1 MKPDSKRSF
10 SIPFDPV
17 GRPTVKKPRSI
28 SIAMGPRARREA
40 VSVPST
46 SRVRRPLYDWHL
58 GRERFLKREEE
69 AFRAAPEHLDAIPKI
84 FRHPYWRMRL
94 GHALERA
101 FAAENTALSDPGYVE
116 QASGFLLT
124 DLRRGAGRTATNPDA
139 VPEYFSFDPD
149 LGETGEEEYESDDFF
164 DETSED
170 EELLPEA
177 PEPEDDDVFDD
188 ESDDGETL
196 SFLAPVGPDD
206 PVAKAFRE
214 YWETTEA
221 QPEYRRQLE
230 VIEKACDKEF
240 FDWFS
245 LNMDDIRRS
254 CFLAGNT
261 SGYFTMPR
269 PALLVRVLREAAK
282 DEFPDE
288 DWSPE
293 VARDAR
299 FLRALWRLPR
309 VNYALLAVSGV
320 TGAVLGSI
328 VAWYPTFI
336 PVISSRVPNWEALT
350 LAVRKRLWETEE
362 GRRALAEVERLAAE
376 DERLRR
382 FDRVVLF
389 GHSWGA
395 FSVMNCAEEKRVAG
409 VVAMC
414 GFISSAAVVAQ
425 SAVGQNKKKRARA
438 FWHILF
444 PWLYLLNKTSFGE
457 NANKNSLD
465 SLLAT
470 KKEVLLMYGEK
481 DNTVYFPNNGAI
493 LQEKLKDKKNIRFQS
508 YQDKGHNV
516 YLTCEAEREMNRVF
530 GEIAKVP
537 SREKARLKQMYAN
550 VNYEEITQ
558 EDKNVMGEAIRFCR
572 RLTGGFP

>member
-17 GRPTVKKPRSI
+17 GRPTEKKPRSI

-46 SRVRRPLYDWHL
+46 SRVRRPLYGWHL

-94 GHALERA
+94 GHALEHA

-261 SGYFTMPR
+261 SGYFSCGCCAKPPR
-269 PALLVRVLREAAK
+269 TNFPTKTGRPKSPATQGSCAPSG
-282 DEFPDE
+282 D
-288 DWSPE
+288 SPE
-293 VARDAR
+293 STTP
-299 FLRALWRLPR
+299 FSPFRASRAPCWVR
-309 VNYALLAVSGV
+309 
-320 TGAVLGSI
+320 
-328 VAWYPTFI
+328 
-336 PVISSRVPNWEALT
+336 SSRGTRP
-350 LAVRKRLWETEE
+350 
-362 GRRALAEVERLAAE
+362 
-376 DERLRR
+376 
-382 FDRVVLF
+382 
-389 GHSWGA
+389 
-395 FSVMNCAEEKRVAG
+395 
-409 VVAMC
+409 
-414 GFISSAAVVAQ
+414 
-425 SAVGQNKKKRARA
+425 
-438 FWHILF
+438 
-444 PWLYLLNKTSFGE
+444 SF
-457 NANKNSLD
+457 
-465 SLLAT
+465 
-470 KKEVLLMYGEK
+470 
-481 DNTVYFPNNGAI
+481 
-493 LQEKLKDKKNIRFQS
+493 R
-508 YQDKGHNV
+508 
-516 YLTCEAEREMNRVF
+516 
-530 GEIAKVP
+530 
-537 SREKARLKQMYAN
+537 
-550 VNYEEITQ
+550 
-558 EDKNVMGEAIRFCR
+558 
-572 RLTGGFP
+572 

>member
-17 GRPTVKKPRSI
+17 GRPTEKKPRSI

-188 ESDDGETL
+188 GETL
-196 SFLAPVGPDD
+196 FFLAPVGPDD

-362 GRRALAEVERLAAE
+362 GRRALADVERLSAE
-376 DERLRR
+376 DERLQARAEAANAKDRR
-382 FDRVVLF
+382 ARKVNGDDFTPFIQHVWVNPRLRTLPVDQSLVYAFLNVVTK
-389 GHSWGA
+389 A
-395 FSVMNCAEEKRVAG
+395 KRASFYIGKIHGECKEFTVAG
-409 VVAMC
+409 DVRTVSDGETPELRRIDIIDYGNEPKLQYFLADQKI
-414 GFISSAAVVAQ
+414 GDEE
-425 SAVGQNKKKRARA
+425 A
-438 FWHILF
+438 FFAEADGPLGDVLRTLETEILF
-444 PWLYLLNKTSFGE
+444 ADMTGE
-457 NANKNSLD
+457 DLSED
-465 SLLAT
+465 SRFAWM
-470 KKEVLLMYGEK
+470 EDFIDDELMFRIEGPDEEEPEEDYDELER
-481 DNTVYFPNNGAI
+481 AAA
-493 LQEKLKDKKNIRFQS
+493 KLPD
-508 YQDKGHNV
+508 
-516 YLTCEAEREMNRVF
+516 E
-530 GEIAKVP
+530 P
-537 SREKARLKQMYAN
+537 
-550 VNYEEITQ
+550 EE
-558 EDKNVMGEAIRFCR
+558 DD
-572 RLTGGFP
+572 

>member
-1 MKPDSKRSF
+1 MKPDSKRSS

-17 GRPTVKKPRSI
+17 GRPTEKKPRSI
-28 SIAMGPRARREA
+28 SIATGPRARREA

-69 AFRAAPEHLDAIPKI
+69 EFRAAPEHLDALPKI
-84 FRHPYWRMRL
+84 FRHPYWRNRL

-124 DLRRGAGRTATNPDA
+124 DLRRGAGRTAAHPDV

-164 DETSED
+164 DEAAED
-170 EELLPEA
+170 EDFVEA
-177 PEPEDDDVFDD
+177 PDPYEFEDFEDEPE
-188 ESDDGETL
+188 ENL

-254 CFLAGNT
+254 CFLAGNS

-336 PVISSRVPNWEALT
+336 PVISTRVPNWEALT

-362 GRRALAEVERLAAE
+362 GQRALTEVERLAAD
-376 DERLRR
+376 DERLQARAEAANAKDRR
-382 FDRVVLF
+382 ARKVNGDDYTPFIQHVWVNPRLRTLPVDQSLVYAFLNVVTK
-389 GHSWGA
+389 A
-395 FSVMNCAEEKRVAG
+395 KRASFYIGKIHGECKEFTVAG
-409 VVAMC
+409 DVRTVSDGESPELRRIDIIDYGNEPKLQYFLADQKI
-414 GFISSAAVVAQ
+414 GDEE
-425 SAVGQNKKKRARA
+425 A
-438 FWHILF
+438 FFAEADGPLGDVLRTLETEILF
-444 PWLYLLNKTSFGE
+444 ADLSGE
-457 NANKNSLD
+457 DLSED
-465 SLLAT
+465 SRFAWM
-470 KKEVLLMYGEK
+470 EDFIDDDLMFRIEGPDEEEPEEDYDELER
-481 DNTVYFPNNGAI
+481 AAA
-493 LQEKLKDKKNIRFQS
+493 KLPD
-508 YQDKGHNV
+508 
-516 YLTCEAEREMNRVF
+516 E
-530 GEIAKVP
+530 P
-537 SREKARLKQMYAN
+537 
-550 VNYEEITQ
+550 EE
-558 EDKNVMGEAIRFCR
+558 DD
-572 RLTGGFP
+572 

>member
-17 GRPTVKKPRSI
+17 GRPTEKKPRSI

-94 GHALERA
+94 GHALEHA

-188 ESDDGETL
+188 GETL
-196 SFLAPVGPDD
+196 FFLAPVGPDD

-362 GRRALAEVERLAAE
+362 GRRALAEVERLSAE
-376 DERLRR
+376 DERLQARAEAANAKDRR
-382 FDRVVLF
+382 ARKVNGDDFTPFIQHVWVNPRLRTLPVDQSLVYAFLNVVTK
-389 GHSWGA
+389 A
-395 FSVMNCAEEKRVAG
+395 KRASFYIGKIHGECKEFTVAG
-409 VVAMC
+409 DVRTVSDGETPELRRIDIIDYGNEPKLQYFLADQKI
-414 GFISSAAVVAQ
+414 GDEE
-425 SAVGQNKKKRARA
+425 A
-438 FWHILF
+438 FFAEADGPLGDVLRTLETEILF
-444 PWLYLLNKTSFGE
+444 ADMTGE
-457 NANKNSLD
+457 DLSED
-465 SLLAT
+465 SRFAWM
-470 KKEVLLMYGEK
+470 EDFIDDELMFRIEGPDEEEPEEDYDELER
-481 DNTVYFPNNGAI
+481 AAA
-493 LQEKLKDKKNIRFQS
+493 KLPD
-508 YQDKGHNV
+508 
-516 YLTCEAEREMNRVF
+516 E
-530 GEIAKVP
+530 P
-537 SREKARLKQMYAN
+537 
-550 VNYEEITQ
+550 EE
-558 EDKNVMGEAIRFCR
+558 DD
-572 RLTGGFP
+572 

>member
-1 MKPDSKRSF
+1 MKPDSKRS
-10 SIPFDPV
+10 SAIPFDPV
-17 GRPTVKKPRSI
+17 GRPTEKKPRSI
-28 SIAMGPRARREA
+28 TMATGPRARREA
-40 VSVPST
+40 VSVPS
-46 SRVRRPLYDWHL
+46 SSSVRRPLYDWHL

-69 AFRAAPEHLDAIPKI
+69 EFRAAPAHLDALPKI
-84 FRHPYWRMRL
+84 FRHPYWRNRL

-101 FAAENTALSDPGYVE
+101 LAAENTALSDPGYVE

-124 DLRRGAGRTATNPDA
+124 DLRRGASRTAPHTDA

-149 LGETGEEEYESDDFF
+149 LGENGEEEYESDDFF
-164 DETSED
+164 DEAAED
-170 EELLPEA
+170 EEFFPEA
-177 PEPEDDDVFDD
+177 PDFDEEEDFEDD
-188 ESDDGETL
+188 EATL

-245 LNMDDIRRS
+245 LNLDDIRRS
-254 CFLAGNT
+254 CFLAGNS

-336 PVISSRVPNWEALT
+336 PVISTRVPNWEALT

-362 GRRALAEVERLAAE
+362 GRRALTEVERLAAVVAAVYAVPGVL
-376 DERLRR
+376 ERLRYQP
-382 FDRVVLF
+382 V
-389 GHSWGA
+389 
-395 FSVMNCAEEKRVAG
+395 
-409 VVAMC
+409 
-414 GFISSAAVVAQ
+414 Q
-425 SAVGQNKKKRARA
+425 
-438 FWHILF
+438 ILF
-444 PWLYLLNKTSFGE
+444 VFRDKYPHLTAPS
-457 NANKNSLD
+457 AQPS
-465 SLLAT
+465 SLLYAPRAHRAPSGR
-470 KKEVLLMYGEK
+470 YEK
-481 DNTVYFPNNGAI
+481 SRRSAGSRSFRPRTS
-493 LQEKLKDKKNIRFQS
+493 LS
-508 YQDKGHNV
+508 
-516 YLTCEAEREMNRVF
+516 
-530 GEIAKVP
+530 P
-537 SREKARLKQMYAN
+537 SPLP
-550 VNYEEITQ
+550 
-558 EDKNVMGEAIRFCR
+558 R
-572 RLTGGFP
+572 RSRR

>member
-17 GRPTVKKPRSI
+17 GRPTEKKPRSI

-46 SRVRRPLYDWHL
+46 SRVRRRLYDWHL

-177 PEPEDDDVFDD
+177 PEPDDDDVFDD

-336 PVISSRVPNWEALT
+336 PVISSRVPNWDALT

-376 DERLRR
+376 DERLQARAEAANAKDRR
-382 FDRVVLF
+382 ARKVNGDDFTPFIHVWVNPRLRTLPVDQSLVYAFLNVVTK
-389 GHSWGA
+389 A
-395 FSVMNCAEEKRVAG
+395 KRASFYIGKIHGECKEFTVAG
-409 VVAMC
+409 DVRTVSDGETPELRRIDIIDYGNEPKLQYFLADQKI
-414 GFISSAAVVAQ
+414 GDEE
-425 SAVGQNKKKRARA
+425 A
-438 FWHILF
+438 FFAEADGPLGDVLRTLETEILF
-444 PWLYLLNKTSFGE
+444 ADMTGE
-457 NANKNSLD
+457 DLSED
-465 SLLAT
+465 SRFAWM
-470 KKEVLLMYGEK
+470 EDFIDDELMFRIEGPDEEEPEEDYDELER
-481 DNTVYFPNNGAI
+481 AAA
-493 LQEKLKDKKNIRFQS
+493 KLPD
-508 YQDKGHNV
+508 
-516 YLTCEAEREMNRVF
+516 E
-530 GEIAKVP
+530 P
-537 SREKARLKQMYAN
+537 
-550 VNYEEITQ
+550 EE
-558 EDKNVMGEAIRFCR
+558 DD
-572 RLTGGFP
+572 

>member
-1 MKPDSKRSF
+1 MKPDSKRS
-10 SIPFDPV
+10 SAIPFDPV
-17 GRPTVKKPRSI
+17 GRPTEKKPRSI
-28 SIAMGPRARREA
+28 TMATGPRARREA
-40 VSVPST
+40 VSVPS
-46 SRVRRPLYDWHL
+46 SSSVRRPLYDWHL

-69 AFRAAPEHLDAIPKI
+69 EFRAAPAHLDALPKI
-84 FRHPYWRMRL
+84 FRHPYWRNRL

-124 DLRRGAGRTATNPDA
+124 DLRRGAGRTAPHTDA

-149 LGETGEEEYESDDFF
+149 LGENGEEEYESDDFF
-164 DETSED
+164 DEAAED
-170 EELLPEA
+170 EEFFPEA
-177 PEPEDDDVFDD
+177 PDFDEEEDFEDD
-188 ESDDGETL
+188 EASL

-245 LNMDDIRRS
+245 LNLDDIRRS
-254 CFLAGNT
+254 CFLAGNS

-336 PVISSRVPNWEALT
+336 PVISTRVPNWEALT

-362 GRRALAEVERLAAE
+362 GRRALTEVERLAAE
-376 DERLRR
+376 DERLQARAEAANAKDRR
-382 FDRVVLF
+382 ARKVNGDDFTPFIQHVWVNPRLRTLPVDQSLVYAFLNVVTK
-389 GHSWGA
+389 A
-395 FSVMNCAEEKRVAG
+395 KRASFYIGKIHGECKEFTVAG
-409 VVAMC
+409 DVRTVSD
-414 GFISSAAVVAQ
+414 GESSELRRIDIIDYGNEPKLQYFLADQ
-425 SAVGQNKKKRARA
+425 KIGDEEA
-438 FWHILF
+438 FFAEADGPLGDVLRTLETEILF
-444 PWLYLLNKTSFGE
+444 ADLSGE
-457 NANKNSLD
+457 DLSED
-465 SLLAT
+465 SRFAWM
-470 KKEVLLMYGEK
+470 EDFIDDDLMFRIEGPDEEEPEEDYDELER
-481 DNTVYFPNNGAI
+481 AAA
-493 LQEKLKDKKNIRFQS
+493 KLPD
-508 YQDKGHNV
+508 
-516 YLTCEAEREMNRVF
+516 E
-530 GEIAKVP
+530 P
-537 SREKARLKQMYAN
+537 
-550 VNYEEITQ
+550 EE
-558 EDKNVMGEAIRFCR
+558 DD
-572 RLTGGFP
+572 

>member
-1 MKPDSKRSF
+1 MKPDSKRSS

-17 GRPTVKKPRSI
+17 GRPTEKKPRSI
-28 SIAMGPRARREA
+28 TMATGPRARREA
-40 VSVPST
+40 VSVPS
-46 SRVRRPLYDWHL
+46 SSSVRRPLYDWHL

-69 AFRAAPEHLDAIPKI
+69 EFRAAPAHLDALPKI
-84 FRHPYWRMRL
+84 FRYPYWRNRL

-124 DLRRGAGRTATNPDA
+124 DLRRGAGRTAPHTDA

-149 LGETGEEEYESDDFF
+149 LGENGEEEYESDDFF
-164 DETSED
+164 DEAAED
-170 EELLPEA
+170 EEFLPEA
-177 PEPEDDDVFDD
+177 PDFGEEEDFEDADD
-188 ESDDGETL
+188 EASL

-245 LNMDDIRRS
+245 LNLDDIRRS
-254 CFLAGNT
+254 CFLAGNS

-376 DERLRR
+376 DERLQARAEAANAKDRR
-382 FDRVVLF
+382 ARKVNGDDFTPFIQHVWVNPRLRTLPVDQSLVYAFLNVVTK
-389 GHSWGA
+389 A
-395 FSVMNCAEEKRVAG
+395 KRASFYIGKIHGECKEFTVAG
-409 VVAMC
+409 DVRTVSDGETPELRRIDIIDYGNEPKLQYFLADQKI
-414 GFISSAAVVAQ
+414 GDEE
-425 SAVGQNKKKRARA
+425 A
-438 FWHILF
+438 FFAEADGPLGDVLRTLETEILF
-444 PWLYLLNKTSFGE
+444 ADLSGE
-457 NANKNSLD
+457 DLSED
-465 SLLAT
+465 SRFAWM
-470 KKEVLLMYGEK
+470 EDFIDDDLMFRIEGPDEEEPEEDYDELER
-481 DNTVYFPNNGAI
+481 AAA
-493 LQEKLKDKKNIRFQS
+493 KLPD
-508 YQDKGHNV
+508 
-516 YLTCEAEREMNRVF
+516 E
-530 GEIAKVP
+530 P
-537 SREKARLKQMYAN
+537 
-550 VNYEEITQ
+550 EE
-558 EDKNVMGEAIRFCR
+558 DD
-572 RLTGGFP
+572 

>member
-17 GRPTVKKPRSI
+17 GRPTEKKPRSI
-28 SIAMGPRARREA
+28 AIAKGPRARREA

-336 PVISSRVPNWEALT
+336 PVISTRVPNWEALT

-362 GRRALAEVERLAAE
+362 GQRALTEVERLAAD
-376 DERLRR
+376 DERLQARAEAANAKDRR
-382 FDRVVLF
+382 ARKVNGDDFTPFIQHVWVNPRLRTLPVDQSLVYAFLNVVTK
-389 GHSWGA
+389 A
-395 FSVMNCAEEKRVAG
+395 KRASFYIGKIHGECKEFTVAG
-409 VVAMC
+409 DVRTVSDGESPELRRIDIIDYGNEPKLQYFLADQKI
-414 GFISSAAVVAQ
+414 GDEE
-425 SAVGQNKKKRARA
+425 A
-438 FWHILF
+438 FFAEADGPLGDVLRTLETEILF
-444 PWLYLLNKTSFGE
+444 ADLSGE
-457 NANKNSLD
+457 DLSED
-465 SLLAT
+465 SRFAWM
-470 KKEVLLMYGEK
+470 EDFIDDDLMFRIEGPDEEEPEEDYDELER
-481 DNTVYFPNNGAI
+481 AAA
-493 LQEKLKDKKNIRFQS
+493 KLPD
-508 YQDKGHNV
+508 
-516 YLTCEAEREMNRVF
+516 E
-530 GEIAKVP
+530 P
-537 SREKARLKQMYAN
+537 
-550 VNYEEITQ
+550 EE
-558 EDKNVMGEAIRFCR
+558 DD
-572 RLTGGFP
+572 

>member
-1 MKPDSKRSF
+1 
-10 SIPFDPV
+10 
-17 GRPTVKKPRSI
+17 
-28 SIAMGPRARREA
+28 MGPRARREA

-245 LNMDDIRRS
+245 LNMDDI
-254 CFLAGNT
+254 
-261 SGYFTMPR
+261 P
-269 PALLVRVLREAAK
+269 EAA
-282 DEFPDE
+282 
-288 DWSPE
+288 
-293 VARDAR
+293 
-299 FLRALWRLPR
+299 
-309 VNYALLAVSGV
+309 
-320 TGAVLGSI
+320 
-328 VAWYPTFI
+328 
-336 PVISSRVPNWEALT
+336 SSRGIP
-350 LAVRKRLWETEE
+350 
-362 GRRALAEVERLAAE
+362 RATSRCRA
-376 DERLRR
+376 RR
-382 FDRVVLF
+382 F
-389 GHSWGA
+389 S
-395 FSVMNCAEEKRVAG
+395 
-409 VVAMC
+409 C
-414 GFISSAAVVAQ
+414 GCSA
-425 SAVGQNKKKRARA
+425 RPPR
-438 FWHILF
+438 
-444 PWLYLLNKTSFGE
+444 TSFPTKTGRPR
-457 NANKNSLD
+457 SR
-465 SLLAT
+465 AT
-470 KKEVLLMYGEK
+470 HAFCGR
-481 DNTVYFPNNGAI
+481 FGACPASTTP
-493 LQEKLKDKKNIRFQS
+493 FS
-508 YQDKGHNV
+508 
-516 YLTCEAEREMNRVF
+516 
-530 GEIAKVP
+530 P
-537 SREKARLKQMYAN
+537 SRASRAPCWARSSRG
-550 VNYEEITQ
+550 T
-558 EDKNVMGEAIRFCR
+558 RPSFR
-572 RLTGGFP
+572 

>member
-17 GRPTVKKPRSI
+17 GRPTEKKPRSI

-46 SRVRRPLYDWHL
+46 SRVRRPFYDWHL

-188 ESDDGETL
+188 GETL
-196 SFLAPVGPDD
+196 FFLAPVGPDD

-362 GRRALAEVERLAAE
+362 GRRALAEVERLSAE
-376 DERLRR
+376 DERLQARAEAANAKDRR
-382 FDRVVLF
+382 ARKVNGDDFTPFIQHVWVNPRLRTLPVDQSLVYAFLNVVTK
-389 GHSWGA
+389 A
-395 FSVMNCAEEKRVAG
+395 KRASFYIGKIHGECKEFTVAG
-409 VVAMC
+409 DVRTVSDGETPELRRIDIIDYGNEPKLQYFLADQKI
-414 GFISSAAVVAQ
+414 GDEE
-425 SAVGQNKKKRARA
+425 A
-438 FWHILF
+438 FFAEADGPLGDVLRTLETEILF
-444 PWLYLLNKTSFGE
+444 ADMTGE
-457 NANKNSLD
+457 DLSED
-465 SLLAT
+465 SRFAWM
-470 KKEVLLMYGEK
+470 EDFIDDELMFRIEGPDEEEPEEDYDELER
-481 DNTVYFPNNGAI
+481 AAA
-493 LQEKLKDKKNIRFQS
+493 KLPD
-508 YQDKGHNV
+508 
-516 YLTCEAEREMNRVF
+516 E
-530 GEIAKVP
+530 P
-537 SREKARLKQMYAN
+537 
-550 VNYEEITQ
+550 EE
-558 EDKNVMGEAIRFCR
+558 DD
-572 RLTGGFP
+572 

>member
-17 GRPTVKKPRSI
+17 GRPTEKKPRSI
-28 SIAMGPRARREA
+28 TMATGPRARREA
-40 VSVPST
+40 VSVPS
-46 SRVRRPLYDWHL
+46 SSSVRRPLYDWHL

-69 AFRAAPEHLDAIPKI
+69 EFRAAPAHLDALPKI
-84 FRHPYWRMRL
+84 FRYPYWRNRL

-124 DLRRGAGRTATNPDA
+124 DLRRGAGRTAPHTDA

-149 LGETGEEEYESDDFF
+149 LGENGEEEYESDDFF
-164 DETSED
+164 DEAAED
-170 EELLPEA
+170 EEFLPEA
-177 PEPEDDDVFDD
+177 PDFGEEEDFEDADD
-188 ESDDGETL
+188 EASL

-245 LNMDDIRRS
+245 LNLDDIRRS
-254 CFLAGNT
+254 CFLAGNS

-376 DERLRR
+376 DERLQARAEAANAKDRR
-382 FDRVVLF
+382 ARKVNGDDFTPFIQHVWVNPRLRTLPVDQSLVYAFLNVVTK
-389 GHSWGA
+389 A
-395 FSVMNCAEEKRVAG
+395 KRASFYIGKIHGECKEFTVAG
-409 VVAMC
+409 DVRTVSDGETPELRRIDIIDYGNEPKLQYFLADQKI
-414 GFISSAAVVAQ
+414 GDEE
-425 SAVGQNKKKRARA
+425 A
-438 FWHILF
+438 FFAEADGPLGDVLRTLETEILF
-444 PWLYLLNKTSFGE
+444 ADMTGE
-457 NANKNSLD
+457 DLSED
-465 SLLAT
+465 SRFAWM
-470 KKEVLLMYGEK
+470 EDFIDDELMFRIEGPDEEEPEEDYDELER
-481 DNTVYFPNNGAI
+481 AAA
-493 LQEKLKDKKNIRFQS
+493 KLPD
-508 YQDKGHNV
+508 
-516 YLTCEAEREMNRVF
+516 E
-530 GEIAKVP
+530 P
-537 SREKARLKQMYAN
+537 
-550 VNYEEITQ
+550 EE
-558 EDKNVMGEAIRFCR
+558 DD
-572 RLTGGFP
+572 

>member
-1 MKPDSKRSF
+1 MKPDSKRS
-10 SIPFDPV
+10 SAIPFDPV
-17 GRPTVKKPRSI
+17 GRPTEKKPRSI
-28 SIAMGPRARREA
+28 TMATGPRARREA
-40 VSVPST
+40 VSVPS
-46 SRVRRPLYDWHL
+46 SSSVRRPLYDWHL

-69 AFRAAPEHLDAIPKI
+69 EFRAAPAHLDALPKI
-84 FRHPYWRMRL
+84 FRHPYWRNRL

-124 DLRRGAGRTATNPDA
+124 DLRRGAGRTAPHTDA

-149 LGETGEEEYESDDFF
+149 LGENGEEEYESDDFF
-164 DETSED
+164 DEAAED
-170 EELLPEA
+170 EEFFPEA
-177 PEPEDDDVFDD
+177 PDFDEEEDFEDD
-188 ESDDGETL
+188 EASL

-350 LAVRKRLWETEE
+350 LTVRKRLWETEE

-376 DERLRR
+376 DERLQARAEAANAKDRR
-382 FDRVVLF
+382 ARKVNGDDFTPFIQHVWVNPRLRTLPVDQSLVYAFLNVVTK
-389 GHSWGA
+389 A
-395 FSVMNCAEEKRVAG
+395 KRASFYIGKIHGECKEFTVAG
-409 VVAMC
+409 DVRTVSDGETPELRRIDIIDYGNEPKLQYFLADQKI
-414 GFISSAAVVAQ
+414 GDEE
-425 SAVGQNKKKRARA
+425 A
-438 FWHILF
+438 FFAEADGPLGDVLRTLETEILF
-444 PWLYLLNKTSFGE
+444 ADMTGE
-457 NANKNSLD
+457 DLSED
-465 SLLAT
+465 SRFAWM
-470 KKEVLLMYGEK
+470 EDFIDDELMFRIEGPDEEEPEEDYDELER
-481 DNTVYFPNNGAI
+481 AAA
-493 LQEKLKDKKNIRFQS
+493 KLPD
-508 YQDKGHNV
+508 
-516 YLTCEAEREMNRVF
+516 E
-530 GEIAKVP
+530 P
-537 SREKARLKQMYAN
+537 
-550 VNYEEITQ
+550 EE
-558 EDKNVMGEAIRFCR
+558 DD
-572 RLTGGFP
+572 

>member
-1 MKPDSKRSF
+1 MKPDSKRS
-10 SIPFDPV
+10 SAIPFDPV
-17 GRPTVKKPRSI
+17 GRPTEKKPRSI
-28 SIAMGPRARREA
+28 TMATGPRARREA
-40 VSVPST
+40 VSVPS
-46 SRVRRPLYDWHL
+46 SSSVRRPLYDWHL

-69 AFRAAPEHLDAIPKI
+69 EFRAAPAHLDALPKI
-84 FRHPYWRMRL
+84 FRHPYWRNRL

-124 DLRRGAGRTATNPDA
+124 DLRRGAGRTAPHTDA

-149 LGETGEEEYESDDFF
+149 LGENGEEEYESDDFF
-164 DETSED
+164 DEAAED
-170 EELLPEA
+170 EEFLPEA
-177 PEPEDDDVFDD
+177 PDFDEEEDDADD
-188 ESDDGETL
+188 EASL

-214 YWETTEA
+214 YWEATEA

-245 LNMDDIRRS
+245 LNLDDIRRS
-254 CFLAGNT
+254 CFLAGNS

-336 PVISSRVPNWEALT
+336 PVISTRVPNWEALT

-362 GRRALAEVERLAAE
+362 GRRALTEVERLAAE
-376 DERLRR
+376 DERLQARAEAANAKDRR
-382 FDRVVLF
+382 ARKVNGDDFTPFIQHVWVNPRLRTLPVDQSLVYAFLNVVTK
-389 GHSWGA
+389 A
-395 FSVMNCAEEKRVAG
+395 KRASFYIGKIHGECKEFTVAG
-409 VVAMC
+409 DVRTVLDGESPELRRIDIIDYGNEPKLQYFLADQKI
-414 GFISSAAVVAQ
+414 GDEE
-425 SAVGQNKKKRARA
+425 A
-438 FWHILF
+438 FFAEADGPLGDVLRTLETEILF
-444 PWLYLLNKTSFGE
+444 ADLSGE
-457 NANKNSLD
+457 DLSED
-465 SLLAT
+465 SRFAWM
-470 KKEVLLMYGEK
+470 EDFIDDDLMFRIEGPDEEEPEEDYDELER
-481 DNTVYFPNNGAI
+481 AAA
-493 LQEKLKDKKNIRFQS
+493 KLPD
-508 YQDKGHNV
+508 
-516 YLTCEAEREMNRVF
+516 E
-530 GEIAKVP
+530 P
-537 SREKARLKQMYAN
+537 
-550 VNYEEITQ
+550 EE
-558 EDKNVMGEAIRFCR
+558 DD
-572 RLTGGFP
+572 

>member
-1 MKPDSKRSF
+1 MKPDSKRSS

-17 GRPTVKKPRSI
+17 GRPTEKKPRSI
-28 SIAMGPRARREA
+28 TMATGPRARREA
-40 VSVPST
+40 VSVPS
-46 SRVRRPLYDWHL
+46 SSSVRRPLYDWHL

-69 AFRAAPEHLDAIPKI
+69 EFRAAPAHLDALPKI
-84 FRHPYWRMRL
+84 FRYPYWRNRL

-124 DLRRGAGRTATNPDA
+124 DLRRGAGRTAPHTDA

-149 LGETGEEEYESDDFF
+149 LGENGEEEYESDDFF
-164 DETSED
+164 DEAAED
-170 EELLPEA
+170 EEFLPEA
-177 PEPEDDDVFDD
+177 PDFGEEEDFEDADD
-188 ESDDGETL
+188 EASL

-245 LNMDDIRRS
+245 LNLDDIRRS
-254 CFLAGNT
+254 CFLAGNS

-336 PVISSRVPNWEALT
+336 PVISTRVPNWEALT

-362 GRRALAEVERLAAE
+362 GRRALTEVERLAAE
-376 DERLRR
+376 DERLQARAEAANAKDRR
-382 FDRVVLF
+382 ARKVNGDDFTPFIQHVWVNPRLRTLPVDQSLVYAFLNVVTK
-389 GHSWGA
+389 A
-395 FSVMNCAEEKRVAG
+395 KRASFYIGKIHGECKEFTVAG
-409 VVAMC
+409 DVRTVSDGETPELRRIDIIDYGNEPKLQYFLADQKI
-414 GFISSAAVVAQ
+414 GDEE
-425 SAVGQNKKKRARA
+425 A
-438 FWHILF
+438 FFAEADGPLGDVLRTLETEILF
-444 PWLYLLNKTSFGE
+444 ADLSGE
-457 NANKNSLD
+457 DLSED
-465 SLLAT
+465 SRFAWM
-470 KKEVLLMYGEK
+470 EDFIDDDLMFRIEGPDEEEPEEDYDELER
-481 DNTVYFPNNGAI
+481 AAA
-493 LQEKLKDKKNIRFQS
+493 KLPD
-508 YQDKGHNV
+508 
-516 YLTCEAEREMNRVF
+516 E
-530 GEIAKVP
+530 P
-537 SREKARLKQMYAN
+537 
-550 VNYEEITQ
+550 EE
-558 EDKNVMGEAIRFCR
+558 DD
-572 RLTGGFP
+572 

>member
-1 MKPDSKRSF
+1 MKPDSKRS
-10 SIPFDPV
+10 SAIPFDPV
-17 GRPTVKKPRSI
+17 GRPTEKKPRSI
-28 SIAMGPRARREA
+28 TMATGPRARREA
-40 VSVPST
+40 VSVPS
-46 SRVRRPLYDWHL
+46 SSSVRRPLYDWHL

-69 AFRAAPEHLDAIPKI
+69 EFRAAPAHLDALPKI
-84 FRHPYWRMRL
+84 FRHPYWRNRL

-101 FAAENTALSDPGYVE
+101 LAAENTALSDPGYVE

-124 DLRRGAGRTATNPDA
+124 DLRRGASRTAPHTDA

-149 LGETGEEEYESDDFF
+149 LGENGEEEYESDDFF
-164 DETSED
+164 DEAAED
-170 EELLPEA
+170 EEFFPEA
-177 PEPEDDDVFDD
+177 PDFDEEEDFEDD
-188 ESDDGETL
+188 EATL

-245 LNMDDIRRS
+245 LNLDDIRRS
-254 CFLAGNT
+254 CFLAGNS

-336 PVISSRVPNWEALT
+336 PVISTRVPNWEALT

-362 GRRALAEVERLAAE
+362 GRRALTEVERLAAE
-376 DERLRR
+376 DERLQARADAANAKDRR
-382 FDRVVLF
+382 ARKVNGDDFTPFIQHVWVNPRLRTLPVDQSLVYAFLNVVTK
-389 GHSWGA
+389 A
-395 FSVMNCAEEKRVAG
+395 KRASFYIGKIHGECKEFTVAG
-409 VVAMC
+409 DVRTVSDGESPELRRIDIIDYGNEPKLQYFLADQKI
-414 GFISSAAVVAQ
+414 GDEE
-425 SAVGQNKKKRARA
+425 A
-438 FWHILF
+438 FFAEADGPLGDVLRTLETEILF
-444 PWLYLLNKTSFGE
+444 ADLSGE
-457 NANKNSLD
+457 DLSED
-465 SLLAT
+465 SRFAWM
-470 KKEVLLMYGEK
+470 EDFIDDDLMFRIEGPDEEEPEEDYDELER
-481 DNTVYFPNNGAI
+481 AAA
-493 LQEKLKDKKNIRFQS
+493 KLP
-508 YQDKGHNV
+508 V
-516 YLTCEAEREMNRVF
+516 E
-530 GEIAKVP
+530 P
-537 SREKARLKQMYAN
+537 
-550 VNYEEITQ
+550 EE
-558 EDKNVMGEAIRFCR
+558 DD
-572 RLTGGFP
+572 

>member
-17 GRPTVKKPRSI
+17 GRPTEKKPRSI

-46 SRVRRPLYDWHL
+46 SRVRRPLYGWHL

-69 AFRAAPEHLDAIPKI
+69 AFRAAPEHL
-84 FRHPYWRMRL
+84 
-94 GHALERA
+94 
-101 FAAENTALSDPGYVE
+101 AAENTALSDPGYVE

-376 DERLRR
+376 DERLQARAEAANAKDRR
-382 FDRVVLF
+382 ARKVNGDDFTPFIQHVWVNPRLRTLPVDQSLVYAFLNVVTK
-389 GHSWGA
+389 A
-395 FSVMNCAEEKRVAG
+395 KRASFYIGKIHGESKEFTVAG
-409 VVAMC
+409 DVRTVSDGETPELRRIDIIDYGNEPKLQYFLADQKI
-414 GFISSAAVVAQ
+414 GDEE
-425 SAVGQNKKKRARA
+425 A
-438 FWHILF
+438 FFAEADGPLGDVLRTLETEILF
-444 PWLYLLNKTSFGE
+444 ADMTGE
-457 NANKNSLD
+457 DLSED
-465 SLLAT
+465 SRFAWM
-470 KKEVLLMYGEK
+470 EDFIDDELMFRIEGPDEEEPEEDYDELER
-481 DNTVYFPNNGAI
+481 AAA
-493 LQEKLKDKKNIRFQS
+493 KLPD
-508 YQDKGHNV
+508 
-516 YLTCEAEREMNRVF
+516 E
-530 GEIAKVP
+530 P
-537 SREKARLKQMYAN
+537 
-550 VNYEEITQ
+550 EE
-558 EDKNVMGEAIRFCR
+558 DD
-572 RLTGGFP
+572 

>member
-1 MKPDSKRSF
+1 MKPDSKRS
-10 SIPFDPV
+10 SAIPFDPV
-17 GRPTVKKPRSI
+17 GRPTEKKPRSI
-28 SIAMGPRARREA
+28 TMATGPRARREA
-40 VSVPST
+40 VSVPS
-46 SRVRRPLYDWHL
+46 SSSVRRPLYDWHL

-69 AFRAAPEHLDAIPKI
+69 EFRAAPAHLDALPKI
-84 FRHPYWRMRL
+84 FRHPYWRNRL

-101 FAAENTALSDPGYVE
+101 LAAENTALSDPGYVE

-124 DLRRGAGRTATNPDA
+124 DLRRGAGRTAPHTDA

-149 LGETGEEEYESDDFF
+149 LGENGEEEYESDDFF
-164 DETSED
+164 DEAAED
-170 EELLPEA
+170 EEFFPEA
-177 PEPEDDDVFDD
+177 PDFDEEEDFEDD
-188 ESDDGETL
+188 EASL

-245 LNMDDIRRS
+245 LNLDDIRRS
-254 CFLAGNT
+254 CFLAGNS

-336 PVISSRVPNWEALT
+336 PVISTRVPNWEALT

-362 GRRALAEVERLAAE
+362 GRRALTEVERLAAE
-376 DERLRR
+376 DERLQARAEAANAKDRR
-382 FDRVVLF
+382 ARKVNGDDFTPFIQHVWVNPRLRTLPVDQSLVYAFLNVVTK
-389 GHSWGA
+389 A
-395 FSVMNCAEEKRVAG
+395 KRASFYIGKIHGECKEFTVAG
-409 VVAMC
+409 DVRTVSDGESPELRRIDIIDYGNEPKLQYFLADQKI
-414 GFISSAAVVAQ
+414 GDEE
-425 SAVGQNKKKRARA
+425 A
-438 FWHILF
+438 FFAEADGPLGDVLRTLETEILF
-444 PWLYLLNKTSFGE
+444 ADLSGE
-457 NANKNSLD
+457 DLSED
-465 SLLAT
+465 SRFAWM
-470 KKEVLLMYGEK
+470 EDFIDDDLMFRIEGPDEEEPEEDYDELER
-481 DNTVYFPNNGAI
+481 AAA
-493 LQEKLKDKKNIRFQS
+493 KLP
-508 YQDKGHNV
+508 V
-516 YLTCEAEREMNRVF
+516 E
-530 GEIAKVP
+530 P
-537 SREKARLKQMYAN
+537 
-550 VNYEEITQ
+550 EE
-558 EDKNVMGEAIRFCR
+558 DD
-572 RLTGGFP
+572 

>member
-1 MKPDSKRSF
+1 MKPDSKRSS

-17 GRPTVKKPRSI
+17 GRPTEKKPRSI
-28 SIAMGPRARREA
+28 SIATGPRARREA

-69 AFRAAPEHLDAIPKI
+69 EFRAAPEHLDALPKI
-84 FRHPYWRMRL
+84 FRHPYWRNRL
-94 GHALERA
+94 GHALDRA

-124 DLRRGAGRTATNPDA
+124 DLRRGAGRTAPHTDV

-164 DETSED
+164 DEAADDEEFLEAPDLDEVEDFED
-170 EELLPEA
+170 EPE
-177 PEPEDDDVFDD
+177 EN
-188 ESDDGETL
+188 L

-254 CFLAGNT
+254 CFLAGNS

-336 PVISSRVPNWEALT
+336 PVISTRVPNWEALT

-362 GRRALAEVERLAAE
+362 GQRALTEVERLAAE
-376 DERLRR
+376 DERLQARAEAANAKDRR
-382 FDRVVLF
+382 ARKVNGDDFTPFIQHVWVNPRLRTLPVDQSLVYAFLNVVTK
-389 GHSWGA
+389 A
-395 FSVMNCAEEKRVAG
+395 KRASFYIGKIHGECKEFTVAG
-409 VVAMC
+409 DVRTVSDGESPELRRIDIIDYGNEPKLQYFLADQKI
-414 GFISSAAVVAQ
+414 GDEE
-425 SAVGQNKKKRARA
+425 A
-438 FWHILF
+438 FFAEADGSLGDVLRTLETEILF
-444 PWLYLLNKTSFGE
+444 ADLSGE
-457 NANKNSLD
+457 DLSED
-465 SLLAT
+465 SRFAWM
-470 KKEVLLMYGEK
+470 EDFIDDDLMFRIEGPDEEEPEEDYDELER
-481 DNTVYFPNNGAI
+481 AAA
-493 LQEKLKDKKNIRFQS
+493 KLPD
-508 YQDKGHNV
+508 
-516 YLTCEAEREMNRVF
+516 E
-530 GEIAKVP
+530 P
-537 SREKARLKQMYAN
+537 
-550 VNYEEITQ
+550 EE
-558 EDKNVMGEAIRFCR
+558 DD
-572 RLTGGFP
+572 

>member
-17 GRPTVKKPRSI
+17 GRPTEKKPRSI

-188 ESDDGETL
+188 GETL
-196 SFLAPVGPDD
+196 FFLAPVGPDD

-362 GRRALAEVERLAAE
+362 GRRALAEVERLSAE
-376 DERLRR
+376 DERLQARAEAANAKDRR
-382 FDRVVLF
+382 ARKVNGDDFTPFIQHVWVNPRLRTLPVDQSLVYAFLNVVTK
-389 GHSWGA
+389 A
-395 FSVMNCAEEKRVAG
+395 KRASFYIGKIHGECKEFTVAG
-409 VVAMC
+409 DVRTVSDGETPELRRIDIIDYGNEPKLQYFLADQKI
-414 GFISSAAVVAQ
+414 GDEE
-425 SAVGQNKKKRARA
+425 A
-438 FWHILF
+438 FFAEADGPLGDVLRTLETEILF
-444 PWLYLLNKTSFGE
+444 ADMTGE
-457 NANKNSLD
+457 DLSED
-465 SLLAT
+465 SRFAWM
-470 KKEVLLMYGEK
+470 EDFIDDELMFRIEGPDEEEPEEDYDELER
-481 DNTVYFPNNGAI
+481 AAA
-493 LQEKLKDKKNIRFQS
+493 KLPD
-508 YQDKGHNV
+508 
-516 YLTCEAEREMNRVF
+516 E
-530 GEIAKVP
+530 P
-537 SREKARLKQMYAN
+537 
-550 VNYEEITQ
+550 EE
-558 EDKNVMGEAIRFCR
+558 DD
-572 RLTGGFP
+572 

>member
-17 GRPTVKKPRSI
+17 GRPTEKKPRSI

-46 SRVRRPLYDWHL
+46 SRVRRVPCAWRPGHE
-58 GRERFLKREEE
+58 GFVKPERL
-69 AFRAAPEHLDAIPKI
+69 FRRAPEHLADIPKI
-84 FRHPYWRMRL
+84 FRHPYWRTRL
-94 GHALERA
+94 GHALDRA
-101 FAAENTALSDPGYVE
+101 LAAENTALSDPGYVE

-124 DLRRGAGRTATNPDA
+124 DLRRGAGRTAMNPDA

-376 DERLRR
+376 DERLQARAEAANAKDRR
-382 FDRVVLF
+382 ARKVNGDDFTPFIQHVWVNPRLRTLPVDQSLVYAFLNVVTK
-389 GHSWGA
+389 A
-395 FSVMNCAEEKRVAG
+395 KRASFYIGKIHGECKEFTVAG
-409 VVAMC
+409 DVRTVSDGETPELRRIDIIDYGNEPKLQYFLADQKI
-414 GFISSAAVVAQ
+414 GDEE
-425 SAVGQNKKKRARA
+425 A
-438 FWHILF
+438 FFAEADGPLGDVLRTLETEILF
-444 PWLYLLNKTSFGE
+444 ADMTGE
-457 NANKNSLD
+457 DLSED
-465 SLLAT
+465 SRFAWM
-470 KKEVLLMYGEK
+470 EDFIDDELMFRIEGPDEEEPEEDYDELER
-481 DNTVYFPNNGAI
+481 AAA
-493 LQEKLKDKKNIRFQS
+493 KLPD
-508 YQDKGHNV
+508 
-516 YLTCEAEREMNRVF
+516 E
-530 GEIAKVP
+530 P
-537 SREKARLKQMYAN
+537 
-550 VNYEEITQ
+550 EE
-558 EDKNVMGEAIRFCR
+558 DD
-572 RLTGGFP
+572 

>member
-17 GRPTVKKPRSI
+17 GRPTEKKPRSI

-196 SFLAPVGPDD
+196 SFLAPV
-206 PVAKAFRE
+206 AKAFRE

-282 DEFPDE
+282 DEFADE

-376 DERLRR
+376 DERLQARAEAANAKDRR
-382 FDRVVLF
+382 ARKVNGDDFTPFIQHVWVNPRLRTLPVDQSLVYAFLNVVTK
-389 GHSWGA
+389 A
-395 FSVMNCAEEKRVAG
+395 KRASFYIGKIHGECKEFTVAG
-409 VVAMC
+409 DVRTVSDGETPELRRIDIIDYGNEPKLQYFLADQKI
-414 GFISSAAVVAQ
+414 GDEE
-425 SAVGQNKKKRARA
+425 A
-438 FWHILF
+438 FFAEADGPLGDVLRTLETEILF
-444 PWLYLLNKTSFGE
+444 ADMTGE
-457 NANKNSLD
+457 DLSED
-465 SLLAT
+465 SRFAWM
-470 KKEVLLMYGEK
+470 EDFIDDELMFRIEGPDEEEPEEDYDELER
-481 DNTVYFPNNGAI
+481 AAA
-493 LQEKLKDKKNIRFQS
+493 KLPD
-508 YQDKGHNV
+508 
-516 YLTCEAEREMNRVF
+516 E
-530 GEIAKVP
+530 P
-537 SREKARLKQMYAN
+537 
-550 VNYEEITQ
+550 EE
-558 EDKNVMGEAIRFCR
+558 DD
-572 RLTGGFP
+572 